1 VSKRGYA
8 NIEVFLVMVL
18 LFAVS
23 FLIFATV
30 SAGSEAYF
38 NLSGR
43 QDRDAALRVGLSF
56 VDVKLRKNDAEG
68 AIRIAGNPFGQGDAL
83 VIRSETETQVFDT
96 WIYCLDGGLYE
107 LFTRADAQPL
117 HAAASRITS
126 IDRMDIEVRDGQ
138 VLSIELTRMS
148 GGEASGTDATL
159 SGVFYLKTGVT

>member
-1 VSKRGYA
+1 VNKRGYA

-43 QDRDAALRVGLSF
+43 QDRDASLRVGLSF
-56 VDVKLRKNDAEG
+56 LDVKLRKNDAEG
-68 AIRIAGNPFGQGDAL
+68 AIRVAGNPFGQGDAL
-83 VIRSETETQVFDT
+83 VIRTETENQAFDT

-117 HAAASRITS
+117 HATASRIAA
-126 IDRMDIEVRDGQ
+126 IDRLEIASQDARI
-138 VLSIELTRMS
+138 LSIELTRLS
-148 GGEASGTDATL
+148 DEGASGEDTTL